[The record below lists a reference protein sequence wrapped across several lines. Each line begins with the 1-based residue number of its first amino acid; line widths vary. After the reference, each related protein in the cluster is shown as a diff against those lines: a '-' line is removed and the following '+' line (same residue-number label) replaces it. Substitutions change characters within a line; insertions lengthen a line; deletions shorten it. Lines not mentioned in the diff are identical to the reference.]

1 MKLKYLF
8 PGNTAPLAI
17 LFTLV
22 SMSFTIAYL
31 KNTFSQAAMEK
42 YRYAEWKALYVAE
55 AGLNDVGV
63 VILPQITGDTTLYAE
78 GRSYGDDENGEHFG
92 KYKNITARTALLP
105 NTTRKQYIAQS
116 TGVAEYVSTNGTDVS
131 VERTV
136 YTSMVPQGF
145 EEFMYFTNEEK
156 PIGPGN
162 TGTVNFGASDQLEG
176 KVHTNGDIIFSNYG
190 CPEFSGQVNITNEA
204 VANGGGIG
212 SWGAC
217 DESVFE
223 EDIGGET
230 VTILDT
236 VDAIIFPPENS
247 ADVTRAHATRN
258 FEADDMLFRNGKK
271 DTLVMTEI
279 NFVPGGYWVA
289 QWWYNIP
296 PLGSPP
302 AEYNF
307 VWDAEN
313 IGLIVNTSG
322 LHVGPENLFTPDD
335 GYINDNFIVMS
346 AFDAGGT
353 NVQEEIMALIEG
365 GDNIRIENS
374 DGSKTVL
381 FQATGALPLGEDR
394 ILVTIDG
401 GDITYVGPGSEG
413 FLHNES
419 VKFINA
425 SAPTGLAENVEWNEF
440 QYYHDHLDNGTDFC
454 EAGRIQHFDFEYW
467 NIGGL
472 SGSNCDIFTCPDLIY
487 DSEYVYMDRAFFPKG
502 SSPQVL
508 YVKGG
513 QVLVR
518 GVVDGQYTIVTD
530 DFTEYRRH
538 DDESKIDRVW
548 GNIWLIDDIVY
559 IDSNGNGEVIH
570 PQDGGTNNILGL
582 IAGGSVIIANT
593 RPNGA
598 RGQQFGTD
606 ITINASILAMS
617 GGFIAHYWQNSLQD
631 YHDWDDGLA
640 YGIIADGRG
649 GHRNYYRSD
658 GVNGIYT
665 GDDDY
670 RGYINLWGSIVQ
682 FKRGYMKRNYP
693 GPYNVSPGIGYDKNY
708 HYDWNLRMRP
718 PPYFPDLQSANNAVI
733 LKMASYGELET
744 F

>member
-1 MKLKYLF
+1 MFKTNFL
-8 PGNTAPLAI
+8 GNTAPLAM
-17 LFTLV
+17 LFTLI

-31 KNTFSQAAMEK
+31 KNAFSQATMEK
-42 YRYAEWKALYVAE
+42 YRFAEWRALYVAE
-55 AGLNDVGV
+55 AGLNNVGV
-63 VILPQITGDTTLYAE
+63 VILPQIRGDTTLYAE
-78 GRSYGDDENGEHFG
+78 GVNYGIDEFGKPIG
-92 KYKNITARTALLP
+92 KYKNIVASTQLIP
-105 NTTRKQYIAQS
+105 NSTRKQYIARA
-116 TGVAEYVSTNGTDVS
+116 TGVAEYISTGGEDIS

-162 TGTVNFGASDQLEG
+162 TGTVNFGSSDQLEG
-176 KVHTNGDIIFSNYG
+176 KVHTNGNIVFSNYG
-190 CPEFSGQVNITNEA
+190 CPEFSGQVNITHEA
-204 VANGGGIG
+204 VENGGGIG

-217 DESVFE
+217 DESIFE
-223 EDIGGET
+223 EEIGGET

-236 VDAIIFPPENS
+236 VDAIIFPPQNS
-247 ADVTRAHATRN
+247 AEVTKANATRI
-258 FEADDMLFRNGKK
+258 FEADDMLFRNAKK

-296 PLGSPP
+296 PVGSPP
-302 AEYNF
+302 AEYTF
-307 VWDAEN
+307 VWDAVTT
-313 IGLIVNTSG
+313 GPQVNSSG
-322 LHVGPENLFTPDD
+322 IHFAPNNTFSPAT
-335 GYINDNFIVMS
+335 GYDDNFMIMS
-346 AFDAGGT
+346 AIDASGN
-353 NVQEEIMALIEG
+353 NVQEEILALVES
-365 GDNIRIENS
+365 GDNIRIENI
-374 DGSKTVL
+374 DGSKVAL
-381 FQATGALPLGEDR
+381 FQATGAVAFGDNA
-394 ILVTIDG
+394 IIVTKAPSSEISYSSTG
-401 GDITYVGPGSEG
+401 GEG
-413 FLHNES
+413 FLDNES

-425 SAPTGLAENVEWNEF
+425 SAPTGLADNIEWNQF
-440 QYYHDHLDNGTDFC
+440 HYYHDHQDVENEYC
-454 EAGRIQHFDFEYW
+454 EAGGIQHFDFEYW
-467 NIGGL
+467 NAGGI
-472 SGSNCDIFTCPDLIY
+472 SGTNCDIFSCPDQIY
-487 DSEYVYMDRAFFPKG
+487 NSNYVYLSRSFYSKG

-530 DFTEYRRH
+530 DFAEYRRH

-548 GNIWLIDDIVY
+548 GNIWLINDLVY
-559 IDSNGNGEVIH
+559 IDSNASGEVIH
-570 PQDGGTNNILGL
+570 PNNGGTNNTLGL

-606 ITINASILAMS
+606 ININASILSMN
-617 GGFIAHYWQNSLQD
+617 GGFIAHYWQNSLQG
-631 YHDWDDGLA
+631 YHDWNDGLS

-649 GHRNYYRSD
+649 GHRNHYRSS
-658 GVNGIYT
+658 GSAGIYT
-665 GDDDY
+665 GTDDY

-693 GPYNVSPGIGYDKNY
+693 GPYNVSPGVGYDKNY

-718 PPYFPDLQSANNAVI
+718 PPYFPDLQSTNNAVV
-733 LKMASYGELET
+733 LKMSSYGHLEN

>member
-1 MKLKYLF
+1 MKLKSLI
-8 PGNTAPLAI
+8 PGSTAPLAI

-31 KNTFSQAAMEK
+31 KNAFSQAAMEK

-55 AGLNDVGV
+55 AGLNEVGV

-78 GRSYGDDENGEHFG
+78 GMSYGDDENGESIG
-92 KYKNITARTALLP
+92 KYKNILARTELLP
-105 NTTRKQYIAQS
+105 NSTRKQYIAQS
-116 TGVAEYVSTNGTDVS
+116 TGVAEYVSTSGTDVS

-162 TGTVNFGASDQLEG
+162 TGTVNFGANDQLEG

-190 CPEFSGQVNITNEA
+190 CPEFSGEVNITHEA
-204 VANGGGIG
+204 VADGGGIG

-223 EDIGGET
+223 EDVGGET
-230 VTILDT
+230 ITILDT

-247 ADVTRAHATRN
+247 ADVTRAHANRV
-258 FEADDMLFRNGKK
+258 FEADNMLFRNGKK

-296 PLGSPP
+296 PVGSPP
-302 AEYNF
+302 AEYDF
-307 VWDAEN
+307 IWDAEN
-313 IGLIVNTSG
+313 TGLLVNSSG
-322 LHVGPENLFTPDD
+322 LHFGPDNQFTSEV
-335 GYINDNFIVMS
+335 GYIDNFLVMS
-346 AFDAGGT
+346 AFDAGGS
-353 NVQEEIMALIEG
+353 NVQDEIIALIEG

-374 DGSKTVL
+374 DGSKIVL
-381 FQATGALPLGEDR
+381 FQATNALPLGEDR
-394 ILVTIDG
+394 ILVTIEG
-401 GDITYVGPGSEG
+401 GNITYIGPGSEG

-440 QYYHDHLDNGTDFC
+440 QYFHDHLDNGTDYC

-467 NIGGL
+467 NAGGL
-472 SGSNCDIFTCPDLIY
+472 AGTNCDIFTCPDLIY
-487 DSEYVYMDRAFFPKG
+487 DSEYVYMARTFFSKG

-518 GVVDGQYTIVTD
+518 GIVDGQYTIVTD

-538 DDESKIDRVW
+538 DDEDKIDRVW
-548 GNIWLIDDIVY
+548 GNIWLINDIVY
-559 IDSNGNGEVIH
+559 IDSYASGEVIH
-570 PQDGGTNNILGL
+570 PQDGGTDNMLGL

-598 RGQQFGTD
+598 RGQQYGTD
-606 ITINASILAMS
+606 IIINASILAMN
-617 GGFIAHYWQNSLQD
+617 GGFIAHYWQNTLQD
-631 YHDWDDGLA
+631 YHDWNDGLS

-649 GHRNYYRSD
+649 GHRNYYRSA
-658 GVNGIYT
+658 GVGGIYT
-665 GDDDY
+665 GTDDY

-682 FKRGYMKRNYP
+682 FKRGYMKRNFP

-708 HYDWNLRMRP
+708 HYDWNLRLRP
-718 PPYFPDLQSANNAVI
+718 PPYFPDLQSTNNAVI